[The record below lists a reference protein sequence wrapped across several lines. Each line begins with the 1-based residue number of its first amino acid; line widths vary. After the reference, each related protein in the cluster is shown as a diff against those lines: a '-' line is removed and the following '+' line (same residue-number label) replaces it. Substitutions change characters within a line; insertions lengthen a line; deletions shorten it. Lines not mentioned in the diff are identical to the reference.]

1 MIQRIVRRS
10 GQSCMKTLAELV
22 EAARGRAWWLM
33 VAVLLHTS
41 GAHAALEDKFDV
53 LQIGATTYQN
63 VTVTTK
69 NKSYVFLLHSK
80 GMTNIKVAD
89 LPSEVRLKLGYED
102 PATHVKTNTP
112 AVWAKNTLA
121 KVETPEI
128 KKLETQVSSFWRGA
142 PALSGVNL
150 PPINRNTLL
159 IAGLSFLALYL
170 FHCYC
175 CSLICKKSGSEPGPL
190 VWVPVFQ
197 LFPLLKAATMSP
209 WWFLGFLVPGLNLIA
224 QILWCVK
231 ITQARGKAFIVALLL
246 MFPLSSP
253 FAALFLAF
261 SGGKHERKAP
271 RRVAIMTLETA

>member
-1 MIQRIVRRS
+1 
-10 GQSCMKTLAELV
+10 MKTVEELV
-22 EAARGRAWWLM
+22 EAARGRVWWLLI
-33 VAVLLHTS
+33 AVLLHTW
-41 GAHAALEDKFDV
+41 AAEAALEDKFDA

-69 NKSYVFLLHSK
+69 SKSYVFLLHSK

-102 PATHVKTNTP
+102 PEATHVKTNTP
-112 AVWAKNTLA
+112 AVWAKNTLS

-142 PALSGVNL
+142 PALSGVNI
-150 PPINRNTLL
+150 PPVNRNTLL
-159 IAGLSFLALYL
+159 IVALVFLALYL

-175 CSLICKKSGSEPGPL
+175 CALICRKSGSEPGPL

-209 WWFLGFLVPGLNLIA
+209 WWFVGFLVPGVNLIA

-261 SGGKHERKAP
+261 SGGNQERKAP
-271 RRVAIMTLETA
+271 RRVGIMTLETA